1 MYNDCDINAR
11 CLMNDNRTKYQC
23 VCNPGYDGDGKV
35 CISRGRVNKTNVLI
49 QVTVYQVFF
58 YTSANKLWRYTGF
71 KVLSVCRHI
80 FSGTELFCLNA

>member
-11 CLMNDNRTKYQC
+11 CLLNDDRTKYQC

-49 QVTVYQVFF
+49 QVTVSVFV
-58 YTSANKLWRYTGF
+58 TPANKLRGYTGF
-71 KVLSVCRHI
+71 KVSSVCGHI
-80 FSGTELFCLNA
+80 FAGT